1 MSKPDY
7 KLKSKI
13 IREYKNLDLYN
24 KCKKVLYKSFYV
36 GNVTQEEFDNAGH
49 TLKMLEDSNPTE
61 YKEYFRILDAKHKRV
76 SRLRARIFD
85 MIYKNDCLF
94 LTFTFMD
101 KSFAR
106 TCADFRRIAV
116 RRYLNA
122 LGVPY
127 VANIDFGEKKGREHY
142 HAVVQIGRVDY
153 SKWKYGNLNGL
164 KIRND
169 IKYDDDGV
177 ITSES
182 VEKIARYVAKLT
194 NHAIKETTRRSVI
207 MYSRGKTSAQQQAKE
222 KKAVDMYKL
231 FTDDSPCLELKEQI
245 SIDDELFS

>member
-1 MSKPDY
+1 
-7 KLKSKI
+7 
-13 IREYKNLDLYN
+13 
-24 KCKKVLYKSFYV
+24 
-36 GNVTQEEFDNAGH
+36 
-49 TLKMLEDSNPTE
+49 
-61 YKEYFRILDAKHKRV
+61 
-76 SRLRARIFD
+76 

-94 LTFTFMD
+94 LTFTFRD
-101 KSFAR
+101 KTLNNTSAYTR
-106 TCADFRRIAV
+106 
-116 RRYLNA
+116 RRYVKYFLNA
-122 LGVPY
+122 LNVPY
-127 VANIDFGEKKGREHY
+127 VANIDFGKKNEREHY

-153 SKWKYGNLNGL
+153 SKWKYGAINGI

-222 KKAVDMYKL
+222 KKSVDMYKL
-231 FTDDSPCLELKEQI
+231 FLDDSPCLELKEQI